1 MDFMM
6 DGEFVAFKNLI
17 LMAAKGFLN
26 YSLINRVKIQGNIWK
41 GDDIA
46 AGWRRT
52 WEGLKVKAGKAQ
64 EGGKMQ

>member
-46 AGWRRT
+46 AG
-52 WEGLKVKAGKAQ
+52 
-64 EGGKMQ
+64 